1 MKILKHAVA
10 ALTGLGMLAA
20 ASSSLAIPTLSY
32 TTTNYGAFS
41 HDPFDGFD
49 WNSAGSAVTSGFVPD
64 GTTVFTT
71 EFWSDAVT
79 IKRLGGGTFASAL
92 TAAGTANGAEFT
104 IQAFINETA
113 VPLTATTSAFTAVGG
128 SYNIWY
134 QPLSNANLVTGA
146 GITDGTLVL
155 SGSILPGFAGTFT
168 ALPVGGGTGIFT
180 FLGNVTSTNA
190 AFINPDLI
198 DTEAVSTIQ
207 FGSSTTSWTQPT
219 STPSGAIGPGD
230 LIFQADANQSFTAA
244 VPYPMTTTSSISKA
258 SGCMTTSK
266 VVSPLTGSFWVE

>member
-1 MKILKHAVA
+1 MKTLKHAVA

-41 HDPFDGFD
+41 HDPWGGFD
-49 WNSAGSAVTSGFVPD
+49 WNSAGSAVTNGFVPD
-64 GTTVFTT
+64 GATVFTT
-71 EFWSDAVT
+71 EFWADAVNVQDP
-79 IKRLGGGTFASAL
+79 GGNNLASAL
-92 TAAGTANGAEFT
+92 TANGVPNGAEFT

-113 VPLTATTSAFTAVGG
+113 VPLNATTSSFTAVGG

-134 QPLSNANLVTGA
+134 QATSNANLVTGA
-146 GITDGTLVL
+146 GITDGTLIL

-180 FLGNVTSTNA
+180 FLGTVDSTNN
-190 AFINPDLI
+190 AFIDPDLL

-207 FGSSTTSWTQPT
+207 FGSSTTAWTQPT
-219 STPSGAIGPGD
+219 STPSGAIPAGA
-230 LIFQADANQSFTAA
+230 LIFQADANESFNVA
-244 VPYPMTTTSSISKA
+244 VPEPGMIALTSLGLFGLAGLKRRRRSQS
-258 SGCMTTSK
+258 
-266 VVSPLTGSFWVE
+266 